1 MRNLKSATILT
12 IFCQFLQLNLTSA
25 IKFLLND
32 YGLNAEFVIKY
43 VGLYL
48 GVFTV
53 NLMHLKYAV
62 EVAETGSIN
71 KAAEKLYIGQPNLS
85 RAIKELES
93 SLGIAVFE
101 RCPKGMIP
109 TAEGE
114 TFLKYAK
121 TILKQV
127 DKVETMF
134 KDGNIQKKKFSV
146 SAPRA
151 SYIADAFAR
160 FSNALTSEDE
170 VEVLY
175 KETNTTRTLK
185 NVQQDDY
192 KLGIIRYAEDYDKH
206 YKSLMDDK
214 DLEYEVVTTFGYVL
228 IMSQNSPL
236 AEKDNITF
244 DDLRDK
250 IEIAHADPFIPSLST
265 AKAKKDEQPDDI
277 KKRIFVFERASQF
290 EILSQNPD
298 TFMWVSPIPE
308 ALLDRYG
315 LVQKKCK
322 ENTKIYKDVLIR
334 KKGYK
339 LTELDSLF
347 ITELCKSKRENF

>member
-1 MRNLKSATILT
+1 
-12 IFCQFLQLNLTSA
+12 
-25 IKFLLND
+25 
-32 YGLNAEFVIKY
+32 
-43 VGLYL
+43 
-48 GVFTV
+48 
-53 NLMHLKYAV
+53 MHLKYAV

-93 SLGIAVFE
+93 SLGVAVFE

-127 DKVETMF
+127 DEVEGMF
-134 KDGNIQKKKFSV
+134 KNGNIQKKRFSL

-151 SYIADAFAR
+151 SYVADALAR
-160 FSNALTSEDE
+160 FSKSLTGECE
-170 VEVLY
+170 IEVLY
-175 KETNTTRTLK
+175 KETNSARTLK
-185 NVQQDDY
+185 NVQQEDY
-192 KLGIIRYAEDYDKH
+192 KLGIIRYAEDYDTH
-206 YKSLMDDK
+206 YKCVMDDK
-214 DLEYEVVTTFGYVL
+214 DLEYEVITTFSYVL
-228 IMSQNSPL
+228 LMSKNSKL
-236 AEKDNITF
+236 AKKQDISF
-244 DDLRDK
+244 SDLHDY
-250 IEIAHADPFIPSLST
+250 IEIAHADPFVPSLT
-265 AKAKKDEQPDDI
+265 AAKVKKDELPDDI

-290 EILSQNPD
+290 ELLTQNPD

-308 ALLDRYG
+308 TLLNRYG
-315 LVQKKCK
+315 LVQKKCS

>member
-1 MRNLKSATILT
+1 M
-12 IFCQFLQLNLTSA
+12 
-25 IKFLLND
+25 
-32 YGLNAEFVIKY
+32 
-43 VGLYL
+43 
-48 GVFTV
+48 

-93 SLGIAVFE
+93 SLGVAVFE

-127 DKVETMF
+127 DEVEGMF
-134 KDGNIQKKKFSV
+134 KNGSIQKKRFSL

-151 SYIADAFAR
+151 SYVADALAR
-160 FSNALTSEDE
+160 FSKSLTGECE
-170 VEVLY
+170 IEVLY
-175 KETNTTRTLK
+175 KETNSARTIK
-185 NVQQDDY
+185 NVQQEDY
-192 KLGIIRYAEDYDKH
+192 KLGIIRYAEDYDTH
-206 YKSLMDDK
+206 YKSVMDDK
-214 DLEYEVVTTFGYVL
+214 DLEYEVITTFSYVL
-228 IMSQNSPL
+228 LMSKNSKL
-236 AEKDNITF
+236 AKKQDISF
-244 DDLRDK
+244 SDLHDY
-250 IEIAHADPFIPSLST
+250 IEIAHADPFVPSLT
-265 AKAKKDEQPDDI
+265 AAKVKKDELPDDI

-290 EILSQNPD
+290 ELLTQNPD

-308 ALLDRYG
+308 TLLNRYG
-315 LVQKKCK
+315 LVQKKCS

>member
-1 MRNLKSATILT
+1 M
-12 IFCQFLQLNLTSA
+12 
-25 IKFLLND
+25 
-32 YGLNAEFVIKY
+32 
-43 VGLYL
+43 
-48 GVFTV
+48 

-85 RAIKELES
+85 RAIKELEAT
-93 SLGIAVFE
+93 LGVAVFE
-101 RCPKGMIP
+101 RCPRGMIP

-127 DKVETMF
+127 DEVEGMF
-134 KDGNIQKKKFSV
+134 KNGNIQKKRFSL

-151 SYIADAFAR
+151 SYVADAFAR
-160 FSNALTSEDE
+160 FSNALINESD

-175 KETNTTRTLK
+175 KETNSSRTLK

-192 KLGIIRYAEDYDKH
+192 KLGIIRYAEDYDMH
-206 YKSLMDDK
+206 YKNLLDDK
-214 DLEYEVVTTFGYVL
+214 DFEYEVITTFSYELLV
-228 IMSQNSPL
+228 SEESEL
-236 AEKDNITF
+236 AEKDNISF
-244 DDLRDK
+244 GDLYDY
-250 IEIAHADPFIPSLST
+250 IEIAHADPFVPSLSS
-265 AKAKKDEQPDDI
+265 AQVKKYELSDDI
-277 KKRIFVFERASQF
+277 RKRIFVFERASQF

-298 TFMWVSPIPE
+298 TFMWVSHIPE
-308 ALLDRYG
+308 SLLKRYG
-315 LVQKKCK
+315 LTQKKCK

-347 ITELCKSKRENF
+347 ITELCKAKRENFNA

>member
-1 MRNLKSATILT
+1 
-12 IFCQFLQLNLTSA
+12 
-25 IKFLLND
+25 
-32 YGLNAEFVIKY
+32 
-43 VGLYL
+43 
-48 GVFTV
+48 
-53 NLMHLKYAV
+53 MHLKYAV

-93 SLGIAVFE
+93 SLGVAVFE

-127 DKVETMF
+127 DEVEGMF
-134 KDGNIQKKKFSV
+134 KNGNIQKKRFSL

-151 SYIADAFAR
+151 SYVADALAR
-160 FSNALTSEDE
+160 FSKSLPGECE
-170 VEVLY
+170 IEVLY
-175 KETNTTRTLK
+175 KETNSARTLK
-185 NVQQDDY
+185 NVQQEDY
-192 KLGIIRYAEDYDKH
+192 KLGIIRYAEDYDTH
-206 YKSLMDDK
+206 YKSVMDDK
-214 DLEYEVVTTFGYVL
+214 DLEYEVITTFSYVL
-228 IMSQNSPL
+228 LMSKNSKL
-236 AEKDNITF
+236 AKKQDISF
-244 DDLRDK
+244 SDLHDY
-250 IEIAHADPFIPSLST
+250 IEIAHADPFVPSLT
-265 AKAKKDEQPDDI
+265 AAKVKKDELPDDI

-290 EILSQNPD
+290 ELLTQNPD

-308 ALLDRYG
+308 TLLNRYG
-315 LVQKKCK
+315 LVQKKCS

>member
-1 MRNLKSATILT
+1 
-12 IFCQFLQLNLTSA
+12 
-25 IKFLLND
+25 
-32 YGLNAEFVIKY
+32 
-43 VGLYL
+43 
-48 GVFTV
+48 
-53 NLMHLKYAV
+53 MHLKYAV

-85 RAIKELES
+85 RAIKELEAT
-93 SLGIAVFE
+93 LGVAVFE

-127 DKVETMF
+127 DEVEGMF
-134 KDGNIQKKKFSV
+134 KNGNVQKKRFSL

-151 SYIADAFAR
+151 SYVADAFAR
-160 FSNALTSEDE
+160 FSNALINESD

-175 KETNTTRTLK
+175 KETNSSRTLK

-192 KLGIIRYAEDYDKH
+192 KLGIIRYAEDYDMH
-206 YKSLMDDK
+206 YKNLLDDK
-214 DLEYEVVTTFGYVL
+214 DFEYEVITTFSYELLV
-228 IMSQNSPL
+228 SEESEL
-236 AEKDNITF
+236 ADKENISF
-244 DDLRDK
+244 CDLHDY
-250 IEIAHADPFIPSLST
+250 IEIAHADPFVPSLSS
-265 AKAKKDEQPDDI
+265 AQVKKYELSDDI
-277 KKRIFVFERASQF
+277 RKRIFVFERASQF

-298 TFMWVSPIPE
+298 TFMWVSHIPE
-308 ALLDRYG
+308 SLLKRYG
-315 LVQKKCK
+315 LTQKKCK

-347 ITELCKSKRENF
+347 ITELCKSKRENFNA

>member
-1 MRNLKSATILT
+1 
-12 IFCQFLQLNLTSA
+12 
-25 IKFLLND
+25 
-32 YGLNAEFVIKY
+32 
-43 VGLYL
+43 
-48 GVFTV
+48 
-53 NLMHLKYAV
+53 MHLKYAV

-93 SLGIAVFE
+93 SLGVAVFE

-127 DKVETMF
+127 DEVEGMF
-134 KDGNIQKKKFSV
+134 KNGSIQKKRFSL

-151 SYIADAFAR
+151 SYVADALAR
-160 FSNALTSEDE
+160 FSKSLTGECE
-170 VEVLY
+170 IEVLY
-175 KETNTTRTLK
+175 KETNSARTIK
-185 NVQQDDY
+185 NVQQEDY
-192 KLGIIRYAEDYDKH
+192 KLGIIRYAEDYDTH
-206 YKSLMDDK
+206 YKSVMDDK
-214 DLEYEVVTTFGYVL
+214 DLEYEVITTFSYVL
-228 IMSQNSPL
+228 LMSKNSKL
-236 AEKDNITF
+236 AKKQDISF
-244 DDLRDK
+244 SDLHDY
-250 IEIAHADPFIPSLST
+250 IEIAHADPFVPSLT
-265 AKAKKDEQPDDI
+265 AAKVKKDELPDDI

-290 EILSQNPD
+290 ELLTQNPD

-308 ALLDRYG
+308 TLLNRYG
-315 LVQKKCK
+315 LVQKKCS

>member
-1 MRNLKSATILT
+1 
-12 IFCQFLQLNLTSA
+12 
-25 IKFLLND
+25 
-32 YGLNAEFVIKY
+32 
-43 VGLYL
+43 
-48 GVFTV
+48 
-53 NLMHLKYAV
+53 MHLKYAV

-85 RAIKELES
+85 RAIKELEAT
-93 SLGIAVFE
+93 LGVAVFE

-127 DKVETMF
+127 DEVEGMF
-134 KDGNIQKKKFSV
+134 KNGNVQKKRFSL

-151 SYIADAFAR
+151 SYVADAFAR
-160 FSNALTSEDE
+160 FSNALINESD

-175 KETNTTRTLK
+175 KETNSSRTLK

-192 KLGIIRYAEDYDKH
+192 KLGIIRYAEDYDMH
-206 YKSLMDDK
+206 YKNLLDDK
-214 DLEYEVVTTFGYVL
+214 DFEYEVITTFSYELLV
-228 IMSQNSPL
+228 SEESEL
-236 AEKDNITF
+236 ADKENISF
-244 DDLRDK
+244 CDLHDYM
-250 IEIAHADPFIPSLST
+250 EIAHADPFVPSLSS
-265 AKAKKDEQPDDI
+265 AQVKKYELSDDI
-277 KKRIFVFERASQF
+277 RKRIFVFERASQF

-298 TFMWVSPIPE
+298 TFMWVSHIPE
-308 ALLDRYG
+308 SLLKRYG
-315 LVQKKCK
+315 LTQKKCK

-347 ITELCKSKRENF
+347 ITELCKSKRENFNA

>member
-1 MRNLKSATILT
+1 
-12 IFCQFLQLNLTSA
+12 
-25 IKFLLND
+25 
-32 YGLNAEFVIKY
+32 
-43 VGLYL
+43 
-48 GVFTV
+48 
-53 NLMHLKYAV
+53 MHLKYAV

-85 RAIKELES
+85 RAIKELEAT
-93 SLGIAVFE
+93 LGVAVFE

-127 DKVETMF
+127 DEVEGMF
-134 KDGNIQKKKFSV
+134 KNGNVQKKHFSL

-151 SYIADAFAR
+151 SYVADAFAR
-160 FSNALTSEDE
+160 FSNALINESD

-175 KETNTTRTLK
+175 KETNSSRTLK

-192 KLGIIRYAEDYDKH
+192 KLGIIRYAEDYDMH
-206 YKSLMDDK
+206 YKNLLDDK
-214 DLEYEVVTTFGYVL
+214 DFEYEVITTFSYELLV
-228 IMSQNSPL
+228 SEESEL
-236 AEKDNITF
+236 ADKENISF
-244 DDLRDK
+244 CDLHDY
-250 IEIAHADPFIPSLST
+250 IEIAHADPFVPSLSS
-265 AKAKKDEQPDDI
+265 AQVKKYELSDDI
-277 KKRIFVFERASQF
+277 RKRIFVFERASQF

-298 TFMWVSPIPE
+298 TFMWVSHIPE
-308 ALLDRYG
+308 SLLKRYG
-315 LVQKKCK
+315 LTQKKCK

-347 ITELCKSKRENF
+347 ITELCKAKRENFNA

>member
-1 MRNLKSATILT
+1 
-12 IFCQFLQLNLTSA
+12 
-25 IKFLLND
+25 
-32 YGLNAEFVIKY
+32 
-43 VGLYL
+43 
-48 GVFTV
+48 
-53 NLMHLKYAV
+53 MHLKYAV

-85 RAIKELES
+85 RAIKELEAT
-93 SLGIAVFE
+93 LGVAVFE

-127 DKVETMF
+127 DEVEGMF
-134 KDGNIQKKKFSV
+134 KNGNVQKKRFSL

-151 SYIADAFAR
+151 SYVADAFAR
-160 FSNALTSEDE
+160 FSNALINESD

-175 KETNTTRTLK
+175 KETNSSRTLK

-192 KLGIIRYAEDYDKH
+192 KLGIIRYAEDYDMH
-206 YKSLMDDK
+206 YKNLLDDK
-214 DLEYEVVTTFGYVL
+214 DFEYEVITTFSYELLV
-228 IMSQNSPL
+228 SEESEL
-236 AEKDNITF
+236 AEKENISF
-244 DDLRDK
+244 CDLHDY
-250 IEIAHADPFIPSLST
+250 IEIAHADPFVPSLSS
-265 AKAKKDEQPDDI
+265 AQVKKYELSDDI
-277 KKRIFVFERASQF
+277 RKRIFVFERASQF

-298 TFMWVSPIPE
+298 TFMWVSHIPE
-308 ALLDRYG
+308 SLLKRYG
-315 LVQKKCK
+315 LTQKKCK

-347 ITELCKSKRENF
+347 ITELCKSKRENFNA

>member
-1 MRNLKSATILT
+1 M
-12 IFCQFLQLNLTSA
+12 
-25 IKFLLND
+25 
-32 YGLNAEFVIKY
+32 
-43 VGLYL
+43 
-48 GVFTV
+48 

-85 RAIKELES
+85 RAIKELEAT
-93 SLGIAVFE
+93 LGIAVFE

-127 DKVETMF
+127 DEVEGMF
-134 KDGNIQKKKFSV
+134 KNGNIQKKRFSL

-151 SYIADAFAR
+151 SYVADAFAR
-160 FSNALTSEDE
+160 FSNALINESD

-175 KETNTTRTLK
+175 KETNSSRTLK

-192 KLGIIRYAEDYDKH
+192 KLGIIRYAEDYDMH
-206 YKSLMDDK
+206 YKNLLDDK
-214 DLEYEVVTTFGYVL
+214 DFEYEVITTFSYELLV
-228 IMSQNSPL
+228 SEESEL
-236 AEKDNITF
+236 AKKENISF
-244 DDLRDK
+244 GDLHDY
-250 IEIAHADPFIPSLST
+250 IEIAHADPFVPSLSS
-265 AKAKKDEQPDDI
+265 AQVKKYELSDDI
-277 KKRIFVFERASQF
+277 RKRIFVFERASQF

-298 TFMWVSPIPE
+298 TFMWVSHIPE
-308 ALLDRYG
+308 SLLKRYG
-315 LVQKKCK
+315 LIQKKCK

-347 ITELCKSKRENF
+347 ITELCKAKRENFNA

>member
-1 MRNLKSATILT
+1 
-12 IFCQFLQLNLTSA
+12 
-25 IKFLLND
+25 
-32 YGLNAEFVIKY
+32 
-43 VGLYL
+43 
-48 GVFTV
+48 
-53 NLMHLKYAV
+53 MHLKYAV

-85 RAIKELES
+85 RAIKELEAT
-93 SLGIAVFE
+93 LGVAVFE

-127 DKVETMF
+127 DEVEGMF
-134 KDGNIQKKKFSV
+134 KNGNVQKKRFSL

-151 SYIADAFAR
+151 SYVADAFAR
-160 FSNALTSEDE
+160 FSNVLINESD

-175 KETNTTRTLK
+175 KETNSSRTLK

-192 KLGIIRYAEDYDKH
+192 KLGIIRYAEDYDMH
-206 YKSLMDDK
+206 YKNLLDDK
-214 DLEYEVVTTFGYVL
+214 DFEYEVITTFSYELLV
-228 IMSQNSPL
+228 SEESEL
-236 AEKDNITF
+236 AKKDNISF
-244 DDLRDK
+244 GDLHDY
-250 IEIAHADPFIPSLST
+250 IEIAHADPFVPSLSL
-265 AKAKKDEQPDDI
+265 AQVKKYELSDDI
-277 KKRIFVFERASQF
+277 RKRIFVFERASQF

-298 TFMWVSPIPE
+298 TFMWVSHISE
-308 ALLDRYG
+308 SLLKRYG
-315 LVQKKCK
+315 LTQKKCK

-347 ITELCKSKRENF
+347 ITELCKAKRENFNT

>member
-1 MRNLKSATILT
+1 M
-12 IFCQFLQLNLTSA
+12 
-25 IKFLLND
+25 
-32 YGLNAEFVIKY
+32 
-43 VGLYL
+43 
-48 GVFTV
+48 

-85 RAIKELES
+85 RAIKELEAT
-93 SLGIAVFE
+93 LGVAVFE

-127 DKVETMF
+127 DEVEGMF
-134 KDGNIQKKKFSV
+134 KNGNIQKKRFSL

-151 SYIADAFAR
+151 SYVADAFAR
-160 FSNALTSEDE
+160 FSNALINEND

-175 KETNTTRTLK
+175 KETNSSRTLK

-192 KLGIIRYAEDYDKH
+192 KLGIIRYAEDYDMH
-206 YKSLMDDK
+206 YKNLLDDK
-214 DLEYEVVTTFGYVL
+214 DFEYEVITTFSYELLV
-228 IMSQNSPL
+228 SEESEL
-236 AEKDNITF
+236 AKKDDVSF
-244 DDLRDK
+244 GDLHDY
-250 IEIAHADPFIPSLST
+250 IEIAHADPFVPSLSS
-265 AKAKKDEQPDDI
+265 AQVKKYELSDDI

-298 TFMWVSPIPE
+298 TFMWVSHIPE
-308 ALLDRYG
+308 SLLKRYG
-315 LVQKKCK
+315 LTQKKCK

-347 ITELCKSKRENF
+347 ITELCKAKRENFNA

>member
-1 MRNLKSATILT
+1 
-12 IFCQFLQLNLTSA
+12 
-25 IKFLLND
+25 
-32 YGLNAEFVIKY
+32 
-43 VGLYL
+43 
-48 GVFTV
+48 
-53 NLMHLKYAV
+53 MHLKYAV

-85 RAIKELES
+85 RAIKELEAT
-93 SLGIAVFE
+93 LGIAVFE

-127 DKVETMF
+127 DEVEGMF
-134 KDGNIQKKKFSV
+134 KNGNIQKKRFSL

-151 SYIADAFAR
+151 SYVADAFAR
-160 FSNALTSEDE
+160 FSNALINESD

-175 KETNTTRTLK
+175 KETNSSRTLK

-192 KLGIIRYAEDYDKH
+192 KLGIIRYAEDYDMH
-206 YKSLMDDK
+206 YKNLLDDK
-214 DLEYEVVTTFGYVL
+214 DFEYEVITTFSYELLV
-228 IMSQNSPL
+228 SEESEL
-236 AEKDNITF
+236 AKKENISF
-244 DDLRDK
+244 GDLHDY
-250 IEIAHADPFIPSLST
+250 IEIAHADPFVPSLSS
-265 AKAKKDEQPDDI
+265 AQVKKYELSDDI
-277 KKRIFVFERASQF
+277 RKRIFVFERASQF

-298 TFMWVSPIPE
+298 TFMWVSHIPE
-308 ALLDRYG
+308 SLLKRYG
-315 LVQKKCK
+315 LIQKKCK

-347 ITELCKSKRENF
+347 ITELCKAKRENFNA

>member
-1 MRNLKSATILT
+1 M
-12 IFCQFLQLNLTSA
+12 
-25 IKFLLND
+25 
-32 YGLNAEFVIKY
+32 
-43 VGLYL
+43 
-48 GVFTV
+48 

-85 RAIKELES
+85 RAIKELEA

-101 RCPKGMIP
+101 RYPKGMIP

-127 DKVETMF
+127 DEVEGMF
-134 KDGNIQKKKFSV
+134 KNGNVQKKRFSL

-151 SYIADAFAR
+151 SYVADAFAR
-160 FSNALTSEDE
+160 FSNSLINETD

-175 KETNTTRTLK
+175 KETNSSRTIK

-192 KLGIIRYAEDYDKH
+192 KLGIIRYAEDYDRH

-214 DLEYEVVTTFGYVL
+214 DFEYEIVTTFSYEL
-228 IMSQNSPL
+228 LMSKESEL
-236 AEKDNITF
+236 AQKENISF
-244 DDLRDK
+244 SDLHDY
-250 IEIAHADPFIPSLST
+250 IEIAHADPFVPSLSS
-265 AKAKKDEQPDDI
+265 AQVKKYELSDDI

-298 TFMWVSPIPE
+298 TFMWVSHIPQ
-308 ALLDRYG
+308 ALLNRYD
-315 LVQKKCK
+315 LIQKKCS

>member
-1 MRNLKSATILT
+1 M
-12 IFCQFLQLNLTSA
+12 
-25 IKFLLND
+25 
-32 YGLNAEFVIKY
+32 
-43 VGLYL
+43 
-48 GVFTV
+48 

-62 EVAETGSIN
+62 EVAQTGSIN

-93 SLGIAVFE
+93 SLGVAVFE
-101 RCPKGMIP
+101 RCPKGMVP

-114 TFLKYAK
+114 RFLKYAK

-127 DKVETMF
+127 DEVENMF

-146 SAPRA
+146 SVPRA

-160 FSNALTSEDE
+160 FSNALTDEEE
-170 VEVLY
+170 VEILY
-175 KETNTTRTLK
+175 KETNTVRTIK
-185 NVQQDDY
+185 NVHQDDY
-192 KLGIIRYAEDYDKH
+192 KLGIIRYAEEYDKH
-206 YKSLMDDK
+206 YKSLMDEK
-214 DLEYEVVTTFGYVL
+214 DFEYELVTTFGYVL
-228 IMSQNSPL
+228 LMSENSPL
-236 AEKDNITF
+236 AEKNDILF
-244 DDLRDK
+244 EDLQDM
-250 IEIAHADPFIPSLST
+250 IEVAHGDPFIPSLSST
-265 AKAKKDEQPDDI
+265 KAKKDELTDDV

-290 EILSQNPD
+290 EILNQNPN

-308 ALLDRYG
+308 TLVKRYG
-315 LVQKKCK
+315 LVQKKCS
-322 ENTKIYKDVLIR
+322 ENSKIYKDVLIR

>member
-1 MRNLKSATILT
+1 
-12 IFCQFLQLNLTSA
+12 
-25 IKFLLND
+25 
-32 YGLNAEFVIKY
+32 
-43 VGLYL
+43 
-48 GVFTV
+48 
-53 NLMHLKYAV
+53 MHLKYAV

-85 RAIKELES
+85 RAIKELEAT
-93 SLGIAVFE
+93 LGVAVFE

-127 DKVETMF
+127 DEVEGMF
-134 KDGNIQKKKFSV
+134 KNGNIQKKRFSL

-151 SYIADAFAR
+151 SYVADAFAR
-160 FSNALTSEDE
+160 FSNALINEND

-175 KETNTTRTLK
+175 KETNSSRTLK

-192 KLGIIRYAEDYDKH
+192 KLGIIRYAEDYDMH
-206 YKSLMDDK
+206 YKNLLDDK
-214 DLEYEVVTTFGYVL
+214 DFEYEVITTFSYELLV
-228 IMSQNSPL
+228 SEESEL
-236 AEKDNITF
+236 AKKDDVSF
-244 DDLRDK
+244 GDLHDY
-250 IEIAHADPFIPSLST
+250 IEIAHADPFVPSLSS
-265 AKAKKDEQPDDI
+265 AQVKKYELSDDI

-298 TFMWVSPIPE
+298 TFMWVSHIPE
-308 ALLDRYG
+308 SLLKRYG
-315 LVQKKCK
+315 LTQKKCK

-347 ITELCKSKRENF
+347 ITELCKAKRENFNA

>member
-1 MRNLKSATILT
+1 M
-12 IFCQFLQLNLTSA
+12 
-25 IKFLLND
+25 
-32 YGLNAEFVIKY
+32 
-43 VGLYL
+43 
-48 GVFTV
+48 

-93 SLGIAVFE
+93 SLGVAVFE

-127 DKVETMF
+127 DEVEGMF
-134 KDGNIQKKKFSV
+134 KNGSIQKKRFSL

-151 SYIADAFAR
+151 SYVADALAR
-160 FSNALTSEDE
+160 FSKSLTGECE
-170 VEVLY
+170 IEVLY
-175 KETNTTRTLK
+175 KETNSARTLK
-185 NVQQDDY
+185 NVQQEDY
-192 KLGIIRYAEDYDKH
+192 KLGIIRYAEDYDTH
-206 YKSLMDDK
+206 YKCVMDDK
-214 DLEYEVVTTFGYVL
+214 DLEYEVITTFSYVL
-228 IMSQNSPL
+228 LMSKNSKL
-236 AEKDNITF
+236 AKKQDISF
-244 DDLRDK
+244 SDLHDY
-250 IEIAHADPFIPSLST
+250 IEIAHADPFVPSLT
-265 AKAKKDEQPDDI
+265 AAKVKKDELPDDI

-290 EILSQNPD
+290 ELLTQNPD

-308 ALLDRYG
+308 TLLNRYG
-315 LVQKKCK
+315 LVQKKCS

>member
-1 MRNLKSATILT
+1 
-12 IFCQFLQLNLTSA
+12 
-25 IKFLLND
+25 
-32 YGLNAEFVIKY
+32 
-43 VGLYL
+43 
-48 GVFTV
+48 
-53 NLMHLKYAV
+53 MHLKYAV

-85 RAIKELES
+85 RAIKELEAT
-93 SLGIAVFE
+93 LGVAVFE

-127 DKVETMF
+127 DEVEGMF
-134 KDGNIQKKKFSV
+134 KNGNIQKKRFSL

-151 SYIADAFAR
+151 SYVADAFAR
-160 FSNALTSEDE
+160 FSNALINEND

-175 KETNTTRTLK
+175 KETNSSRTLK

-192 KLGIIRYAEDYDKH
+192 KLGIIRYAEDYDMH
-206 YKSLMDDK
+206 YKNLLDDK
-214 DLEYEVVTTFGYVL
+214 DFEYEVITTFSYELLV
-228 IMSQNSPL
+228 SEESEL
-236 AEKDNITF
+236 AKKDDVSF
-244 DDLRDK
+244 GDLHDY
-250 IEIAHADPFIPSLST
+250 IEIAHADPFVPSLSS
-265 AKAKKDEQPDDI
+265 AQVKKYELSDDI

-298 TFMWVSPIPE
+298 TFMWVSHIPE
-308 ALLDRYG
+308 SLLKRYG
-315 LVQKKCK
+315 LMQKKCK

-347 ITELCKSKRENF
+347 ITELCKAKRENFNA

>member
-1 MRNLKSATILT
+1 MS
-12 IFCQFLQLNLTSA
+12 
-25 IKFLLND
+25 
-32 YGLNAEFVIKY
+32 FV
-43 VGLYL
+43 G
-48 GVFTV
+48 GVNV

-85 RAIKELES
+85 RAIKELEA

-101 RCPKGMIP
+101 RYPKGMIP

-127 DKVETMF
+127 DEVEGMF
-134 KDGNIQKKKFSV
+134 KNGNVQKKRFSL

-151 SYIADAFAR
+151 SYVADAFAR
-160 FSNALTSEDE
+160 FSNSLINETD

-175 KETNTTRTLK
+175 KETNSSRTIK

-192 KLGIIRYAEDYDKH
+192 KLGIIRYAEDYDRH

-214 DLEYEVVTTFGYVL
+214 DFEYEIVTTFSYEL
-228 IMSQNSPL
+228 LMSKESEL
-236 AEKDNITF
+236 AQKENISF
-244 DDLRDK
+244 SDLHDY
-250 IEIAHADPFIPSLST
+250 IEIAHADPFVPSLSS
-265 AKAKKDEQPDDI
+265 AQVKKYELSDDI

-298 TFMWVSPIPE
+298 TFMWVSHIPQ
-308 ALLDRYG
+308 ALLNRYD
-315 LVQKKCK
+315 LIQKKCS

>member
-1 MRNLKSATILT
+1 
-12 IFCQFLQLNLTSA
+12 
-25 IKFLLND
+25 
-32 YGLNAEFVIKY
+32 
-43 VGLYL
+43 
-48 GVFTV
+48 
-53 NLMHLKYAV
+53 MHLKYAV

-93 SLGIAVFE
+93 SLGVAVFE

-127 DKVETMF
+127 DEVEGMF
-134 KDGNIQKKKFSV
+134 KNGSIQKKRFSL

-151 SYIADAFAR
+151 SYVADALAR
-160 FSNALTSEDE
+160 FSKSLTGECE
-170 VEVLY
+170 IEVLY
-175 KETNTTRTLK
+175 KETNSARTLK
-185 NVQQDDY
+185 NVQQEDY
-192 KLGIIRYAEDYDKH
+192 KLGIIRYAEDYDTH
-206 YKSLMDDK
+206 YKCVMDDK
-214 DLEYEVVTTFGYVL
+214 DLEYEVITTFSYVL
-228 IMSQNSPL
+228 LMSKNSKL
-236 AEKDNITF
+236 AKKQDISF
-244 DDLRDK
+244 SDLHDY
-250 IEIAHADPFIPSLST
+250 IEIAHADPFVPSLT
-265 AKAKKDEQPDDI
+265 AAKVKKDELPDDI

-290 EILSQNPD
+290 ELLTQNPD

-308 ALLDRYG
+308 TLLNRYG
-315 LVQKKCK
+315 LVQKKCS